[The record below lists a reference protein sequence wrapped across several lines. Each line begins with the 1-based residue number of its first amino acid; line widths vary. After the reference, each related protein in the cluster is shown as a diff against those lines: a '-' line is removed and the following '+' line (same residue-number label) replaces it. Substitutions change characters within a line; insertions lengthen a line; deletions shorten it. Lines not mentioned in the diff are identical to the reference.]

1 MSESIF
7 GEEMLKALN
16 LKSEHAILETI
27 NKLEAATFSWKERI
41 IQESSGKSPI
51 RTSWSFLKDPVS
63 GIEKMELL
71 LERAETLLNLLKTRH
86 PNLPQTF
93 LDAAKVQYGK
103 VSFLLMLTCLF
114 YPLNSQHCSYFL
126 LPHKIK
132 TPFQI
137 KLCAI

>member
-1 MSESIF
+1 MAESIS

-41 IQESSGKSPI
+41 IQENSGKSPI

-63 GIEKMELL
+63 GLDKMELL

-103 VSFLLMLTCLF
+103 VSFIVILTS
-114 YPLNSQHCSYFL
+114 PLNAQHCSY
-126 LPHKIK
+126 
-132 TPFQI
+132 
-137 KLCAI
+137 